1 MFEDINTEFKNYTNL
16 DYRIA
21 CNYICGYLN
30 SDGGSLFFGIND
42 SGIVKG
48 INLGRSD
55 IDEFQINLDQNLR
68 KFTPKVFPSALE
80 LSFHEVANDKSLKKV
95 IQNKY
100 VVEILVKSV
109 MSTDVYVTGDNLSFI
124 KRQGSLNNLSL
135 LEVVE
140 LMKSR
145 RREYEE
151 ELRKSDD
158 IMNARNLNFLNRE
171 DLIEI
176 KNNLENNILPKI
188 NKYLDKK

>member
-1 MFEDINTEFKNYTNL
+1 M
-16 DYRIA
+16 
-21 CNYICGYLN
+21 
-30 SDGGSLFFGIND
+30 
-42 SGIVKG
+42 
-48 INLGRSD
+48 
-55 IDEFQINLDQNLR
+55 
-68 KFTPKVFPSALE
+68 
-80 LSFHEVANDKSLKKV
+80 
-95 IQNKY
+95 
-100 VVEILVKSV
+100 EILVKSI

>member
-1 MFEDINTEFKNYTNL
+1 MIEDINTEFKQYANL
-16 DYRIA
+16 DYRVA
-21 CNYICGYLN
+21 CNYICGFLN
-30 SDGGSLFFGIND
+30 SEGGSMYFGIND
-42 SGIVKG
+42 SGIIKG

-55 IDEFQINLDQNLR
+55 IDEFQINLDQTLR
-68 KFTPKVFPSALE
+68 KFTPKVFPDAVKLT
-80 LSFHEVANDKSLKKV
+80 FHEVANDKSCKKI

-100 VVEILVKSV
+100 VVEILVKNAQ
-109 MSTDVYVTGDNLSFI
+109 STDVYVTGDNLSFI
-124 KRQGSLNNLSL
+124 RRHGSLNNLSL
-135 LEVVE
+135 LEVIE

-176 KNNLENNILPKI
+176 KNNLENNVLPKI
-188 NKYLDKK
+188 NKYLDSK